1 MLDDDTADGFI
12 TIVSGLPRSGTS
24 LMMKMLEADGLTL
37 LTDNF
42 RRPDEDNPGGYY
54 EYAAVK
60 HTVRDAGW
68 VSLARGKVVKV
79 IHALLPHLPA
89 NEQYRVLM
97 LERDLEEVVDSQQ
110 AMLQRSGNAGAAL
123 SRVELIAAY
132 RHQLEEVKLWIAGQ
146 LNFRYTTVC
155 FNQLLSKP
163 HSQLAGIADLLAR
176 PLNAQAMAAV
186 IDPALYRQRRHG
198 TS

>member
-1 MLDDDTADGFI
+1 MKQKPTYFSI
-12 TIVSGLPRSGTS
+12 RLP
-24 LMMKMLEADGLTL
+24 
-37 LTDNF
+37 
-42 RRPDEDNPGGYY
+42 Y
-54 EYAAVK
+54 
-60 HTVRDAGW
+60 
-68 VSLARGKVVKV
+68 
-79 IHALLPHLPA
+79 LPA

-97 LERDLEEVVDSQQ
+97 VERDLEEVVDSQQ

-132 RHQLEEVKLWIAGQ
+132 RRQLEEVKLWIAGQ

-176 PLNAQAMAAV
+176 PLNAQAMAGV